1 MSRQEVDTFL
11 TVKQQSSSPRTADS
25 YRRVL
30 GEVERLLGAP
40 SAWTIFG
47 VTGWLNECA
56 ARGCS
61 EATRHTYLQIVRSFS
76 HSQLPDLWAQLPK
89 RIPHLATAPRVAQ
102 VDEVGALYASPQVR
116 PALKLALLL
125 MADAGLRECEVRAL
139 RWEDVDAVNEV
150 LRVSGKGLKARAV
163 AIPSER
169 LWAMLLKRKQLTG
182 YVLPG
187 QRGGMLTRGL
197 LSRELGNVS
206 ETLLGHRLPGHSF
219 RHGFAVRASNSGV
232 GVNSIQRALGH
243 ATLAQTSHYL
253 EGLAGDVVEMR
264 KQFEAFR

>member
-1 MSRQEVDTFL
+1 
-11 TVKQQSSSPRTADS
+11 
-25 YRRVL
+25 
-30 GEVERLLGAP
+30 
-40 SAWTIFG
+40 
-47 VTGWLNECA
+47 
-56 ARGCS
+56 
-61 EATRHTYLQIVRSFS
+61 
-76 HSQLPDLWAQLPK
+76 
-89 RIPHLATAPRVAQ
+89 

-125 MADAGLRECEVRAL
+125 MADAGLRECEVRVL
-139 RWEDVDAVNEV
+139 RWEDTDTTNETLH
-150 LRVSGKGLKARAV
+150 LRGKGMKARAV

-243 ATLAQTSHYL
+243 SSLTQTSHYL
-253 EGLAGDVVEMR
+253 TGLSHDTSEMR